1 MFNERLCRKFG
12 DCIKASN
19 GQIIARD
26 NRLIINREQI
36 SDTSLLRDI
45 CPSGALTVA
54 GQEMSIGEILLEVE
68 KDIPFYTASG
78 GGVTLSGGEPLSQDP
93 DLKHLIIELK
103 ARGIHVSVETTLH
116 LPWEIIEDYVEL
128 TDVFLADLKHT
139 DTEKF
144 TRFTGGNASL
154 VMNNFMKLD
163 SKGKPFVVRV
173 PVIPHFNFSGPEL
186 GSLIDF
192 AAGLKNAVE
201 IDFIPFHSLASEKY
215 AMLGKEYLFG
225 NYGNVDKADLF
236 KYVVYAGEK
245 GLNAKILN

>member
-1 MFNERLCRKFG
+1 MFDERLCRKFG
-12 DCIKASN
+12 DCINAGN
-19 GQIIARD
+19 GQIIVRD
-26 NRLIINREQI
+26 NKLFINREQI
-36 SDTSLLRDI
+36 SDAFVLKDI

-54 GQEMSIGEILLEVE
+54 GQEMSVGEIIREVE
-68 KDIPFYTASG
+68 KDIPFYRTSG

-93 DLKHLIIELK
+93 ELKDLIMELK
-103 ARGIHVSVETTLH
+103 ARGINVSVETTLH

-139 DTEKF
+139 DDEKF

-154 VMNNFMKLD
+154 VMNNFKKLD
-163 SKGKPFVVRV
+163 RKGKPFVVRV
-173 PVIPHFNFSGPEL
+173 PVIPHFNYSGPEL
-186 GSLIDF
+186 YSVIDF
-192 AAGLKNAVE
+192 ASGLKNAVE

-215 AMLGKEYLFG
+215 AMLGKEYLFS
-225 NYGNVDKADLF
+225 NYRNVDKADLL